1 MKTGIVLT
9 LLLVFSLSDA
19 DGHGRHPGVVAVF
32 HESLSPHG
40 EWVYFG
46 HNVHAWRPAHV
57 FHGWQPY
64 TVGRWVWTIEGWYW
78 ESDEPWGW
86 ATYHYGRWAHD
97 DYYGWVWI
105 PDLEWGP
112 AWVEWRSGPSCVG
125 WAPLRPHG
133 LVHFSFGLAWAP
145 RAVPVNHW
153 VFVDYGHMTKHKIHH
168 HLLAS
173 KDKKKYYEQTDGTP
187 SGDRRTFGNV
197 PDRRDVERRG
207 KVRVTET
214 KVRKETVEQKRT
226 EPGRVAPSPR
236 IVDRNEE
243 QQVPRTNDRR
253 VSTPERVSPDR
264 TQVNR
269 GRAEVPRSD
278 GRIVEKGE
286 GWTDRGVK
294 DDDDSPARTGQS
306 GQRVAPGR

>member
-1 MKTGIVLT
+1 
-9 LLLVFSLSDA
+9 
-19 DGHGRHPGVVAVF
+19 
-32 HESLSPHG
+32 
-40 EWVYFG
+40 
-46 HNVHAWRPAHV
+46 
-57 FHGWQPY
+57 
-64 TVGRWVWTIEGWYW
+64 
-78 ESDEPWGW
+78 
-86 ATYHYGRWAHD
+86 
-97 DYYGWVWI
+97 
-105 PDLEWGP
+105 
-112 AWVEWRSGPSCVG
+112 
-125 WAPLRPHG
+125 
-133 LVHFSFGLAWAP
+133 
-145 RAVPVNHW
+145 
-153 VFVDYGHMTKHKIHH
+153 MTKHKIHH

-278 GRIVEKGE
+278 GRFVEKGE
-286 GWTDRGVK
+286 ESTDRSVK
-294 DDDDSPARTGQS
+294 DDDNSPARTGQS